1 MVSDSVKD
9 RSLDVTLTTE
19 ITQVTVYTQ
28 EAQVI
33 RSGSLTLT
41 GSERRLTIPGLPS
54 SLNRDS
60 LRVKGSGSVSVK
72 LLGIRAEKVYSSP
85 PIGEALNQL
94 TQELKSL
101 QEQEQILK
109 NQASSASLQQ
119 AFTRDLLQKSPDRIS
134 RSLANQQMTLG
145 QTEEWLALIGSLHTQ
160 YANQYAQEER
170 ALQSL
175 AAQIQKVQSQ
185 IQDLTPP
192 HPQQRYTLQID
203 IIPQGSGQWNLEVL
217 YTVQNASWIP
227 LYDLHVDRIQ
237 ILHLSYLAEI
247 RQSTG
252 ENWTEVNLIL
262 STAKPELGSLPPRLD
277 PWYVDIDA
285 ATPVE
290 TAPLRRRY
298 EGFLEDFLPQAM
310 PSHEAMSEGS
320 VMAEDTVADI
330 ATVGGVVTF
339 KLEHPCTV
347 PSDGSPHK
355 VMIFNSDYPCQLNH
369 IAIPKRVPFAYLQA
383 TVSNPLGG
391 ASLLPGKALVFR
403 DSTFVGSTVLEAIAP
418 GQEFSLDLGIDE
430 SIQIDRNLVERKV
443 DKTLIGGL
451 RRTTLAYRV
460 ILANLRDQP
469 VTLTV
474 REQIPTSLNEQIKV
488 RLLRADPSITPGA
501 LGLLEWSL
509 KLSPK
514 VQQTLYYQFTL
525 EHPPDLTLTGLGI

>member
-1 MVSDSVKD
+1 MVSDSLRD
-9 RSLDVTLTTE
+9 RSLDVSLTTE

-41 GSERRLTIPGLPS
+41 GSEKRLSIPGLPS

-72 LLGIRAEKVYSSP
+72 LLGIRAEKVHSSAP
-85 PIGEALNQL
+85 MGEKLNQL
-94 TQELKSL
+94 TQELNTL
-101 QEQEQILK
+101 REQEQRVK
-109 NQASSASLQQ
+109 NQASSSSLQQ
-119 AFTRDLLQKSPDRIS
+119 TFTRDLLQKSSDRIS

-145 QTEEWLALIGSLHTQ
+145 QTEEWLTLIGSLHTQ
-160 YANQYAQEER
+160 YTNQHTQQERE
-170 ALQSL
+170 LQTLETEIQSVKD
-175 AAQIQKVQSQ
+175 QIQH
-185 IQDLTPP
+185 LTPP
-192 HPQQRYTLQID
+192 HPQETYTLQID
-203 IIPQGSGQWNLEVL
+203 ILPHGSGQWNLEVV
-217 YTVQNASWIP
+217 YTVQNANWIP

-252 ENWTEVNLIL
+252 ENWTEANLIL

-277 PWYVDIDA
+277 PWYVNVDAPAPLEASAIRRRQVLLPDYDID
-285 ATPVE
+285 
-290 TAPLRRRY
+290 LY
-298 EGFLEDFLPQAM
+298 G
-310 PSHEAMSEGS
+310 SEPTD
-320 VMAEDTVADI
+320 AVADI
-330 ATVGGVVTF
+330 EPVGGVVTF
-339 KLEHPCTV
+339 KLDYPCTI
-347 PSDGSPHK
+347 PSDGDPHK
-355 VMIFNSDYPCQLNH
+355 VTIFNSDYPCQLNH

-383 TVSNPLGG
+383 TVSNPVGG

-403 DSTFVGSTVLEAIAP
+403 DSTFVGSTFLEAIAP

-430 SIQIDRNLVERKV
+430 SIQLERNLVERKV

-451 RRTTLAYRV
+451 RRTTLAYRL
-460 ILANLRDQP
+460 ILANLRDHP

-488 RLLRADPSITPGA
+488 RLLRADPSITPGD